1 MKLLAWLI
9 VFAITMAPLA
19 LEAQTGRIVLVLD
32 GSNSMWG
39 RIDGTEKIVVARDV
53 LTQVL
58 SELPADLQIGLAA
71 YGHRR
76 EGACDDIE
84 ILLQVGNHDRAVVAS
99 AIRGV
104 QPRGMTPI
112 TGALQLVADALE
124 DADGPT
130 HLVLVSDGKET
141 CEGDPCALVRTLRER
156 GVQLTV
162 HVVGFD
168 VTTEEGTQLQCIAE
182 AGGGLYAGA
191 GTASE
196 LTAALSDIRQTVVEE
211 VAARGTATEAAPGPG
226 VPRGD
231 GEDPY
236 WRLDMD
242 GESHEGRLSFVR
254 RVDGRLAIQL
264 VNDDAV
270 NLSMVM
276 AADETD
282 TPAVEQVHLAFG
294 RGRTCALAPSDSTFQ
309 VRIATIDGPWLAGAY
324 VGSLVCQDDSALDV
338 RGAFRVRSATE
349 EG

>member
-1 MKLLAWLI
+1 MKLLAWPILL
-9 VFAITMAPLA
+9 AIAMAPLP
-19 LEAQTGRIVLVLD
+19 LEAQTGRVVLVLD

-58 SELPADLQIGLAA
+58 ADLPADLQIGLAA
-71 YGHRR
+71 YGHRQ

-84 ILLQVGNHDRAVVAS
+84 MLLPVGDHDRAVVAR

-112 TGALQLVADALE
+112 TGALQLVADGLE

-168 VTTEEGTQLQCIAE
+168 VTKEEGAQLQCIAK

-191 GTASE
+191 GTAGE

-211 VAARGTATEAAPGPG
+211 VAARGAATETAPGPG

-231 GEDPY
+231 GEGPS

-242 GESHEGRLSFVR
+242 GESHEGRISFVR

-270 NLSMVM
+270 NMGLLLPG
-276 AADETD
+276 DG
-282 TPAVEQVHLAFG
+282 PARRDVAQAFFVIG
-294 RGRTCALAPSDSTFQ
+294 RGKPCGLVASDPPFHVRLEASDGAWLSGTFAGALACPDFRL
-309 VRIATIDGPWLAGAY
+309 VP
-324 VGSLVCQDDSALDV
+324 VNGSFHIPTS
-338 RGAFRVRSATE
+338 E
-349 EG
+349 E